1 MINSGKDIDSTTF
14 AYPDP
19 DCHAMYSRFKT
30 NHAAIHV
37 ADNPANLP
45 ATCPLV
51 LKYLFSSPIPTSQ
64 PIPPSVL
71 CGIHLPS
78 DMWSGHGGRCT
89 PTWRTSSRPPEAGD
103 RRRMVGCEPVAAC
116 TGRSPWLVW
125 FWFHLDAFISSRIPP
140 PPPTHPFTHPTSHS
154 PVMVRRGREVFNEK
168 PSFFILSV
176 SNNEAYARPA
186 DVQL

>member
-37 ADNPANLP
+37 ADNPANQTYLL

-51 LKYLFSSPIPTSQ
+51 LKYLLSSPIPTSQ

-125 FWFHLDAFISSRIPP
+125 FG
-140 PPPTHPFTHPTSHS
+140 FT
-154 PVMVRRGREVFNEK
+154 
-168 PSFFILSV
+168 
-176 SNNEAYARPA
+176 
-186 DVQL
+186 